1 MYWSFKELELP
12 DSWITAFCLSCF
24 IASRLKKWRLWLWPK
39 SFTKL
44 RSTNLHCYSRQ
55 SLQFKKTC
63 RGESLCRVL
72 VMHFEQLFTF
82 LCEMVFFCLFVLRSI
97 NIYTNQPLTGES
109 LQCSWNWCE
118 QGKWANLMARWVR
131 APPKLGCSQDAAV
144 RLTDDGLMAG
154 RSEEPNCRKPEC
166 HLRIQ
171 NALQHGEY
179 RAGQRWCKMLKNIQV
194 SVTTGPWNNRR
205 WHSLVIRFFVA

>member
-55 SLQFKKTC
+55 SLQFKETC

-82 LCEMVFFCLFVLRSI
+82 YCEMVFFSFFFKEVLIFTLI
-97 NIYTNQPLTGES
+97 NHWQVNHYSALETDVSKENGPTWWLDES
-109 LQCSWNWCE
+109 ELLQNWGAPRM
-118 QGKWANLMARWVR
+118 QQLGSLMM
-131 APPKLGCSQDAAV
+131 D
-144 RLTDDGLMAG
+144 
-154 RSEEPNCRKPEC
+154 
-166 HLRIQ
+166 
-171 NALQHGEY
+171 
-179 RAGQRWCKMLKNIQV
+179 
-194 SVTTGPWNNRR
+194 
-205 WHSLVIRFFVA
+205 